1 MSCQSVKESQS
12 RDNISIRW
20 DVGLN
25 KKFIAFFYFT
35 KDDNELRLMPGDE
48 LKLRHPCPNGGPAW
62 EGAGQVVRLDA
73 TEEVAL
79 EMKDV
84 VRMC

>member
-1 MSCQSVKESQS
+1 
-12 RDNISIRW
+12 
-20 DVGLN
+20 
-25 KKFIAFFYFT
+25 
-35 KDDNELRLMPGDE
+35 MPGDE

-84 VRMC
+84 VSVLKLSVMPGMM